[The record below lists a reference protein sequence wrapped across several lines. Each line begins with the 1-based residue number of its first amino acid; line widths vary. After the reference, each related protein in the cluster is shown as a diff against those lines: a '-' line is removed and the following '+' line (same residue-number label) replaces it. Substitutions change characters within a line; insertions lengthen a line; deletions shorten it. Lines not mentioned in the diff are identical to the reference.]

1 MARRLWLGAA
11 RSGAARRGKAVKARQ
26 GTVWSGKAGR
36 LWQSTARQ
44 GEARQGRARRLWH
57 GEARHGVARYG
68 ETWQGGVWRGEAV
81 KHLIITRR
89 KTCLIR
95 VIDKG

>member
-1 MARRLWLGAA
+1 
-11 RSGAARRGKAVKARQ
+11 V
-26 GTVWSGKAGR
+26 
-36 LWQSTARQ
+36 
-44 GEARQGRARRLWH
+44 ARRLWH

-68 ETWQGGVWRGEAV
+68 ETWQGGVWRGVAV